1 MHLVD
6 DKHPVAPFGGGYE
19 HLVGKL
25 AYVVHTVVRGS
36 VEFQDIQR
44 PVLVE
49 LTARC
54 TFVTWIPLRGGM
66 LAVDG
71 LGENA
76 GARRFADP
84 SRPTEKIGMCQAV
97 GGDSVA

>member
-1 MHLVD
+1 
-6 DKHPVAPFGGGYE
+6 
-19 HLVGKL
+19 
-25 AYVVHTVVRGS
+25 
-36 VEFQDIQR
+36 
-44 PVLVE
+44 
-49 LTARC
+49 
-54 TFVTWIPLRGGM
+54 M